1 MLSFEYQWC
10 RRRQAV
16 RAFMT
21 AGAAAVLFSNL
32 TAWAQWP
39 QWGGA
44 NRDFTAPAQKL
55 ATEWPTKGPREL
67 WSTDKCTRGITS
79 LLVDKG
85 IVYLTGRFDD
95 WEYVQN
101 RPMEIPNAPLLYHA
115 TDYPIVIGLDSGQFV
130 DPLAIAADTL
140 SMPGTVTVSEWP
152 TGVTNTGRA
161 SSTWWAGHQTL
172 AEIPTEIRHA
182 GVMLVA
188 HYFENREATSDV
200 ASIPVPYAVDAL
212 LASA

>member
-1 MLSFEYQWC
+1 MIFQIDSLQRVVRPAFYFVTIDEVK
-10 RRRQAV
+10 RQCSIDESDASNDTLLNALIPV
-16 RAFMT
+16 AQSYCESRAGRT
-21 AGAAAVLFSNL
+21 L
-32 TAWAQWP
+32 T
-39 QWGGA
+39 
-44 NRDFTAPAQKL
+44 
-55 ATEWPTKGPREL
+55 PTKWL
-67 WSTDKCTRGITS
+67 
-79 LLVDKG
+79 
-85 IVYLTGRFDD
+85 GRFDD

-115 TDYPIVIGLDSGQFV
+115 TDYPIVIVLDSGQYV

-161 SSTWWAGHQTL
+161 SITWWAGHQTL

-188 HYFENREATSDV
+188 HYFENREATSEL

-212 LASA
+212 LASASYAGRY